1 MEVSVSFLKEGNYKK
16 YIESINKTEAD
27 YIHFDVMDGKFVNN
41 KNLPLKEL
49 LELIYFSEK
58 KNDVHLMVKN
68 PSKYIEKLALYD
80 IEYLTIHSEID
91 NCDMFIDKIRSFG
104 IKPGI
109 AINPYTDVEKVLP
122 LLSKVNLVLV
132 MGVVP
137 GESGQTFIL
146 ETEKK
151 IKILKEEIVKRGLS
165 VKISVDGGIC
175 EEVLDKVR
183 DADIVVSASY
193 VLDDLSNISKIKKFY
208 IE

>member
-151 IKILKEEIVKRGLS
+151 IKRLKEEIVKRGLS

-193 VLDDLSNISKIKKFY
+193 VLNDLSNIAKIKKFY

>member
-151 IKILKEEIVKRGLS
+151 IKRLKEEIVKRGLS

>member
-109 AINPYTDVEKVLP
+109 AINPYTEVEKVLP

-151 IKILKEEIVKRGLS
+151 IKRLKEEIVKRGLS

-193 VLDDLSNISKIKKFY
+193 VLDNLSNIAKIKKFY

>member
-122 LLSKVNLVLV
+122 LLSNLFFMCRINYPENLLSST
-132 MGVVP
+132 P
-137 GESGQTFIL
+137 IL
-146 ETEKK
+146 
-151 IKILKEEIVKRGLS
+151 IQRKR
-165 VKISVDGGIC
+165 
-175 EEVLDKVR
+175 R
-183 DADIVVSASY
+183 
-193 VLDDLSNISKIKKFY
+193 
-208 IE
+208 

>member
-165 VKISVDGGIC
+165 VKMSVDGGIC

-193 VLDDLSNISKIKKFY
+193 VLDNLSNIAKIKKFY

>member
-151 IKILKEEIVKRGLS
+151 IKRLKEEIVKRGLS

-193 VLDDLSNISKIKKFY
+193 VLDNLSNIARIKKFY
-208 IE
+208 I

>member
-151 IKILKEEIVKRGLS
+151 IKRLKEEIVKRGLS

-193 VLDDLSNISKIKKFY
+193 VLDNLSNIAKIKKFY

>member
-151 IKILKEEIVKRGLS
+151 IKRLKEEIVKRGLS
-165 VKISVDGGIC
+165 VKMSVDGGIC

-193 VLDDLSNISKIKKFY
+193 VLDNLSNIAKIKKFY

>member
-165 VKISVDGGIC
+165 VKMSVDGGIC

-193 VLDDLSNISKIKKFY
+193 VLDNLSNIAKIKKFY
-208 IE
+208 I

>member
-91 NCDMFIDKIRSFG
+91 DCEMFIDKIRSFG

-165 VKISVDGGIC
+165 VKMSVDGGIC

-193 VLDDLSNISKIKKFY
+193 VLNDLSNIAKIKKFY
-208 IE
+208 I

>member
-91 NCDMFIDKIRSFG
+91 DCEMFIDKIRSFG

-151 IKILKEEIVKRGLS
+151 IKRLKEEIVKRGLS
-165 VKISVDGGIC
+165 VKMSVDGGIC

-193 VLDDLSNISKIKKFY
+193 VLDNLSNIAKIKKFY

>member
-109 AINPYTDVEKVLP
+109 AINPYTDVKKVLP

-193 VLDDLSNISKIKKFY
+193 VLDNLSNIAKIKKFY

>member
-1 MEVSVSFLKEGNYKK
+1 MKVSVSFLKEGNYKK

-151 IKILKEEIVKRGLS
+151 IKRLKEEIVKRGLS

-193 VLDDLSNISKIKKFY
+193 VLDNLSNIAKIKKFY

>member
-91 NCDMFIDKIRSFG
+91 DCEMFIDRINSFG

-122 LLSKVNLVLV
+122 LLSKVKLVLV

-151 IKILKEEIVKRGLS
+151 IKRLKDEIVNRGLS

-193 VLDDLSNISKIKKFY
+193 VLNDLSNIAKIKKFY
-208 IE
+208 I

>member
-91 NCDMFIDKIRSFG
+91 DCEMFIDKIRSFG

-193 VLDDLSNISKIKKFY
+193 VLDNLSNIAKIKKFY

>member
-109 AINPYTDVEKVLP
+109 AINPYTDVEKFLP

-151 IKILKEEIVKRGLS
+151 IKRLKEEIVKRGLS

-193 VLDDLSNISKIKKFY
+193 VLDNLSNIAKIKKFY

>member
-27 YIHFDVMDGKFVNN
+27 YIHFDIMDGKFVNN

-151 IKILKEEIVKRGLS
+151 IKRLKEEIVKRGLS

-193 VLDDLSNISKIKKFY
+193 VLDNLSNIAKIKKFY

>member
-151 IKILKEEIVKRGLS
+151 IKRLKEEIVKRGLS

-193 VLDDLSNISKIKKFY
+193 VLDNLSNIAKIKKFY
-208 IE
+208 I

>member
-27 YIHFDVMDGKFVNN
+27 YIHFDIMDGKFVNN

-109 AINPYTDVEKVLP
+109 AINPYTEVEKVLP

-151 IKILKEEIVKRGLS
+151 IKRLKEEIVKRGLS

-193 VLDDLSNISKIKKFY
+193 VLDNLSNIAKIKKFY

>member
-151 IKILKEEIVKRGLS
+151 IKRLKEEIVKRGLS

-193 VLDDLSNISKIKKFY
+193 VLDNLSNISKIKKFY

>member
-27 YIHFDVMDGKFVNN
+27 YIHVDVMDGKFVNN

-193 VLDDLSNISKIKKFY
+193 VLDNLSNIAKIKKFY